1 VSRTLC
7 LIAAVAG
14 AVLVGAPAGAAAATT
29 CPDGPVQLRDAGGGW
44 QVVADGSPLFVE
56 GLGYDYAGPGFDWS
70 APTYDSGGWFSYID
84 PDIGASGANVIRTY
98 GVPRASAFPPGDAA
112 SQAETI
118 GKMLA
123 SAERAST
130 PGRKVWVL
138 AGIYAQ
144 GFDSSTTQGDVT
156 AIANAVA
163 GDPKFDHLLG
173 WVVGYEVDPSLFGYL
188 DALMGALKATMTTPA
203 LCRPVMHATW
213 SVSGTDTG
221 RVSALQSMGNLDW
234 LGIDAYWGHFGS
246 TTPRDSGLSTAAQD
260 LHSAGWTGPWLVSEF
275 FTYDWGSAVDPGMG
289 TTLNGGVDYLFEANS
304 TAKAAD
310 YANNWMRFIASDA
323 ARNLGSTGGIA
334 IKWGPPH
341 NSQLPGFWEQFYAY
355 AGRQQYYVNPPW
367 TGGTSFLRLAATDA
381 TAGIYGGNVPA
392 NPPPAIV
399 LGGDGDP
406 QGIDAAFKEGP
417 GDQPAPVAPAQ
428 ALTAQV
434 RVRDPGPLTFR
445 WYLVGGSPGLGGAAT
460 QILQPGTNPQAYGQ
474 ATAAQVGGSDADLPG
489 TPSQTTA
496 NGVTTGTISLRIP
509 TPVEPGNNYQ
519 LRVVVADAAGGAATA
534 AVAFE
539 MTETSAALAS
549 PRARV
554 QRRGRVRVALGCHHA
569 RRCSGRIQVW
579 ERSKGKAGRP
589 RRLAAGPFALPR
601 GTASVAVPLTRHGRR
616 RLRGG
621 ARVRATAHLKT
632 PHAGR
637 IRRERQPLTLIGA
650 RRAGR
655 RCRGVGLAG
664 GQLGRVAGR
673 CASGR
678 DQPSGR
684 RPAAVGVGPPSPLP
698 ARAASRSGASR

>member
-1 VSRTLC
+1 VRQILC

-14 AVLVGAPAGAAAATT
+14 AVLLGAPAGAAAATT
-29 CPDGPVQLRDAGGGW
+29 CPDGPVQLREAGGGW
-44 QVVADGSPLFVE
+44 QVVADGSPMFVQ
-56 GLGYDYAGPGFDWS
+56 GVGYDYAGPGFDWN

-84 PDIGASGANVIRTY
+84 PDVGAAGANVIRTY
-98 GVPRASAFPPGDAA
+98 GVPRTSAFPPGDAA

-123 SAERAST
+123 YADRAST
-130 PGRKVWVL
+130 PQRKVWVL

-144 GFDSSTTQGDVT
+144 GFDSSTTQADVT

-163 GDPKFDHLLG
+163 GDPNFDNLLG
-173 WVVGYEVDPSLFGYL
+173 WVVGYEVDPSLFSYL
-188 DALMGALKATMTTPA
+188 DGLMGALKATMTAPA

-213 SVSGTDTG
+213 SVSGTDTT
-221 RVSALQSMGNLDW
+221 RVSALQSMRNLDW

-310 YANNWMRFIASDA
+310 YANNWTQFIASDA

-355 AGRQQYYVNPPW
+355 TGRQQYYVNPPW

-417 GDQPAPVAPAQ
+417 GDQPAPVAPGQ

-434 RVRDPGPLTFR
+434 RVRDPAPLTFR
-445 WYLVGGSPGLGGAAT
+445 WYLVGGSPGLGGAAK
-460 QILQPGTNPQAYGQ
+460 QILKPGTNPQAYGQ
-474 ATAAQVGGSDADLPG
+474 ATAAQLGDADADADLPG
-489 TPSQTTA
+489 TTNQATA
-496 NGVTTGTISLRIP
+496 NGVTTGTISFPMP
-509 TPVEPGNNYQ
+509 TPAAPGNNYQ
-519 LRVVVADAAGGAATA
+519 LRVVVADAGGGAATA

-539 MTETSAALAS
+539 MTNSSAALAS
-549 PRARV
+549 ARARID
-554 QRRGRVRVALGCHHA
+554 RRGRVRVALGCHHA
-569 RRCSGRIQVW
+569 RRCRGRIRVR
-579 ERSKGKAGRP
+579 ERSNGKAARP
-589 RRLAAGPFALPR
+589 RRLAAGSFALPR
-601 GTASVAVPLTRHGRR
+601 GTASVALPLTRHGRR
-616 RLRGG
+616 RVRGG
-621 ARVRATAHLKT
+621 ARVRATAHLTT

-637 IRRERQPLTLIGA
+637 IRRERQPLTIHGK

-655 RCRGVGLAG
+655 RCRGVGAAG
-664 GQLGRVAGR
+664 GQLGRVASR

-678 DQPSGR
+678 DQRSGR
-684 RPAAVGVGPPSPLP
+684 RAAAVGVV
-698 ARAASRSGASR
+698 RRW